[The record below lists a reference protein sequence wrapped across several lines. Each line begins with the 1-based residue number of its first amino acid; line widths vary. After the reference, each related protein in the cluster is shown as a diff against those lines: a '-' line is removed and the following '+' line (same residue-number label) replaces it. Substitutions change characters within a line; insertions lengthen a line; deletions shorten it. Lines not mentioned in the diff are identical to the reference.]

1 MSEDNIMDL
10 EELASRIVEAARIS
24 ISEKDTGD

>member
-10 EELASRIVEAARIS
+10 EKLASRIVEAARIS
-24 ISEKDTGD
+24 ISEKYTGD